1 MSALRNFDTI
11 LGEGTENAE
20 IKAHML
26 RSAKERILWKET
38 AKKEDKRMNFAKRNF
53 YSHLLRSRN

>member
-38 AKKEDKRMNFAKRNF
+38 AKKRR
-53 YSHLLRSRN
+53 